1 MAKKNKQR
9 EQHRPDQGAG
19 MRVPDSQP
27 GKQPGQ
33 GVNASPTLYADV
45 DGGRLLRDTDA
56 MSRQDYLERYEGLKL
71 QADKGWLKRWKD
83 IRDHLMPERG
93 LFEGEVANSGDV
105 NFSKVLDIQIH
116 KSICNLATMLQG
128 GFSSPSKA
136 WARLTVSN
144 PELADSFAVKTYLA
158 ACEKVMY
165 KAWRG
170 SDFYDSIYSLYLEI
184 IAFGTGVIY
193 CEEDWQRLMNYRT
206 LTIGEFL
213 LDADQTGRVDT
224 LYRVV
229 NMTARQ
235 MGQKFKKERLSIA
248 VQNSLRDNPEAN
260 HRVLHVIC
268 PRKDYDRTRKDNLN
282 MPFKSVWLEIDGRND
297 RELGLLGECGYM
309 EQPFMAARWDVVG
322 SNIYGIG
329 PGWYALPEV
338 KTHYQACGD
347 FISAI
352 HKVLNPPMLV
362 PSEYRDR
369 IVHLP
374 GGQTY
379 GDEQIKPLYQ
389 INPDLTNQ
397 ANFLAGSRDA
407 IKGEFYSDVFIFSLD
422 HPNMTAF
429 EASER
434 IAEKSRLLGPALNR
448 LESDLFIALVDRQ
461 FSVLFRA
468 GMFPPAPD
476 ELRGEEV
483 KVEFIGDLAMQQKE
497 SGTRSIQKTVTFGL
511 ELAKFQT
518 ELIDKLDLDKAVD
531 EFHEL
536 TGSPPAIVR
545 PEEQVQ
551 ALRAQRQAA
560 MQAQA
565 KAQQQ
570 LEMAKVMPQA
580 AQTLSQ
586 TPMGAGNNAL
596 DSIMGAGNAD
606 LQTEPLG
613 PPAGPRPFGLPG

>member
-1 MAKKNKQR
+1 MGKNSKKR
-9 EQHRPDQGAG
+9 EARRPDLGAG
-19 MRVPDSQP
+19 IRVPDQ
-27 GKQPGQ
+27 QQGQ
-33 GVNASPTLYADV
+33 QQAVNTSPTLNADV
-45 DGGRLLRDTDA
+45 EGGKLLRDTDA
-56 MSRQDYLERYEGLKL
+56 MTRQDYLERYEALKS
-71 QADKGWLKRWKD
+71 QAVKGWLPRWKD
-83 IRDHLMPERG
+83 IRSHLMPERG
-93 LFEGEVANSGDV
+93 LFEGEIANSGNVD
-105 NFSKVLDIQIH
+105 FSKVLDIQIH

-128 GFSSPSKA
+128 GFSSPSKE

-144 PELADSFAVKTYLA
+144 PNLAERHAVKTYLA

-193 CEEDWQRLMNYRT
+193 CEEDWHRLMNYRT
-206 LTIGEFL
+206 LTIGEYL
-213 LDADQTGRVDT
+213 LDADQAGRVDT

-229 NMTARQ
+229 SMTARQ
-235 MGQKFKKERLSIA
+235 MGQKFKRERLSVA
-248 VQNSLRDNPEAN
+248 VQNSLRDKPGDY

-268 PRKDYDRTRKDNLN
+268 PRKDYDRAKKDNLN
-282 MPFKSVWLEIDGRND
+282 MPFKSIWLEIDGGSNN
-297 RELGLLGECGYM
+297 ELGLLAEGGYM
-309 EQPFMAARWDVVG
+309 EQPFMAARWDVIG

-347 FISAI
+347 FITAV
-352 HKVLNPPMLV
+352 HKVINPPMLV

-389 INPDLTNQ
+389 INPDLANHAAYTN
-397 ANFLAGSRDA
+397 NSLNA

-461 FSVLFRA
+461 FSILNRA
-468 GMFPPAPD
+468 GMFPPTPD
-476 ELRGEEV
+476 ELKGEEV

-497 SGTRSIQKTVTFGL
+497 AGTRSIQKTVTFGL
-511 ELAKFQT
+511 ELSKFDPRM
-518 ELIDKLDLDKAVD
+518 LKKLNLPKALD

-536 TGSPPAIVR
+536 TGSPPSIMV
-545 PEEQVQ
+545 PEEQY
-551 ALRAQRQAA
+551 QAA
-560 MQAQA
+560 MAQEQAALQAQA
-565 KAQQQ
+565 QAQQQ
-570 LEMAKVMPQA
+570 LEMAKVIPQA

-586 TPMGAGNNAL
+586 TPVGAGNNAL
-596 DSIMGAGNAD
+596 DSIMGAGNPV
-606 LQTEPLG
+606 QTEPLG